1 MFTPYR
7 TIAAFIR
14 TVATLML
21 FIATL
26 AVHAQGA
33 TSEEQQSLPEEL
45 MNQCLKIAV
54 TGAGREM
61 SVSDLRRVCN
71 SLARSQAEQPAPA
84 HEVLEAVSQED
95 TGSEKDETDVTGN
108 SRLLDRRLSM
118 EALNR
123 SNRFLLTPHKRNY
136 LLPVSYQSDRNTAP
150 YEAANSPLAE
160 PQSTEV
166 EFQLSVKILIREGLF
181 GDNGHLYMG
190 YTNHSLWQAYNRDI
204 SRPFRE
210 TNHQPELILSFIN
223 DWEIFGFRN
232 VINEAAI
239 VHQSNGQ
246 SGDLSRSWDRI
257 MFTSVF
263 ERGPFAFAINPWY
276 RIPEDKGDGPDDP
289 TGDDNPDIE
298 KYMGNFE
305 LSAAYQR
312 KDNIISLMVRNN
324 LSSNNRGALEL
335 GWSFPVSSTVRG
347 YLKVFNGYGHSLI
360 DYNHHTTAVGLGI
373 TFTDLF

>member
-1 MFTPYR
+1 MFTPH
-7 TIAAFIR
+7 R
-14 TVATLML
+14 TVATLTLL
-21 FIATL
+21 FATF
-26 AVHAQGA
+26 AANAQETA
-33 TSEEQQSLPEEL
+33 SDEQSSLPDDL

-54 TGAGREM
+54 TGAGKEM
-61 SVSDLRRVCN
+61 SVGALREVCN
-71 SLARSQAEQPAPA
+71 GLAQSEAGQQSSVRGA
-84 HEVLEAVSQED
+84 LEALDQED
-95 TGSEKDETDVTGN
+95 TSETQSDPTGN

-123 SNRFLLTPHKRNY
+123 ANRFLLTPHKRNY
-136 LLPVSYQSDRNTAP
+136 LLPVSYQEDRNTAP
-150 YEAANSPLAE
+150 YEAANSPLAA

-166 EFQLSVKILIREGLF
+166 EFQLSVKILIREGIF

-223 DWEIFGFRN
+223 DWEVFGFRN
-232 VINEAAI
+232 VVNEAIIA
-239 VHQSNGQ
+239 HQSNGQ

-257 MFTSVF
+257 MFNSVF

-276 RIPEDKGDGPDDP
+276 RIPEDEGDGPDDP

>member
-1 MFTPYR
+1 MLTPLR
-7 TIAAFIR
+7 
-14 TVATLML
+14 
-21 FIATL
+21 TL
-26 AVHAQGA
+26 ATAMLLMAPFAAGAQTSAKETQLLPHA
-33 TSEEQQSLPEEL
+33 L
-45 MNQCLKIAV
+45 MNECLKTAV
-54 TGAGREM
+54 VGAGREM
-61 SVSDLRRVCN
+61 SVGDLRRVCN
-71 SLARSQAEQPAPA
+71 NLAQSQATQEAPVYDA
-84 HEVLEAVSQED
+84 LKALSQGED
-95 TGSEKDETDVTGN
+95 DSQTQESDPTGN

-136 LLPVSYQSDRNTAP
+136 LLPVSYQRNRNTAP
-150 YEAANSPLAE
+150 YEAADSPLAE
-160 PQSTEV
+160 PQGTEV

-232 VINEAAI
+232 VINEATI
-239 VHQSNGQ
+239 SHQSNGQ

-257 MFTSVF
+257 MFSSVF
-263 ERGPFAFAINPWY
+263 ERGSFAFAINPWY
-276 RIPEDKGDGPDDP
+276 RIPEDEGDGPDDP

-324 LSSNNRGALEL
+324 LRTENRGALEL

>member
-1 MFTPYR
+1 MFTTTY
-7 TIAAFIR
+7 R
-14 TVATLML
+14 TVATLMFL
-21 FIATL
+21 L
-26 AVHAQGA
+26 APLTASTQD
-33 TSEEQQSLPEEL
+33 TPSEESQDLPEEA
-45 MNQCLKIAV
+45 MEQCLKLAV
-54 TGAGREM
+54 IGAGREM
-61 SVSDLRRVCN
+61 SVADLRRACN
-71 SLARSQAEQPAPA
+71 SLARREAGQQPSVSDALNTLSLEDNTAEEDNAPA
-84 HEVLEAVSQED
+84 
-95 TGSEKDETDVTGN
+95 GN
-108 SRLLDRRLSM
+108 SRLLDRRLNM
-118 EALNR
+118 EAFNR

-136 LLPVSYQSDRNTAP
+136 LLPVSYQENRNTAP
-150 YEAANSPLAE
+150 YEAAGSPLAE

-210 TNHQPELILSFIN
+210 TNHQPELILSFTN
-223 DWEIFGFRN
+223 NWEILGFRN
-232 VINEAAI
+232 VVNEAVIA
-239 VHQSNGQ
+239 HQSNGQ
-246 SGDLSRSWDRI
+246 SGELSRSWDRI

-276 RIPEDKGDGPDDP
+276 RIPEDRGDGPDDP

>member
-1 MFTPYR
+1 MFTTYR
-7 TIAAFIR
+7 TV
-14 TVATLML
+14 TTLTFL
-21 FIATL
+21 L
-26 AVHAQGA
+26 ASLCANAQDN
-33 TSEEQQSLPEEL
+33 TPSEKAQSLPEEA
-45 MNQCLKIAV
+45 MEQCLKLAV
-54 TGAGREM
+54 IGAGRDV
-61 SVSDLRRVCN
+61 SVADMRSACN
-71 SLARSQAEQPAPA
+71 RLTRGEAEQQPSVNDALNTLS
-84 HEVLEAVSQED
+84 LESATAEESR
-95 TGSEKDETDVTGN
+95 SPTGN
-108 SRLLDRRLSM
+108 RRLLDRRLSM

-136 LLPVSYQSDRNTAP
+136 LLPVSYQVDRNTAP
-150 YEAANSPLAE
+150 YEAAGSPLAA

-232 VINEAAI
+232 VINEATIA
-239 VHQSNGQ
+239 HQSNGQ

-257 MFTSVF
+257 MVSSVF
-263 ERGPFAFAINPWY
+263 ERGSFAFAINPWY
-276 RIPEDKGDGPDDP
+276 RIPEDEGDGPDDP

-324 LSSNNRGALEL
+324 LRTENRGALEL